1 MLKFKQFCVENGIQS
16 YDTRAFAYYCYYL
29 DGCKDGFAEAQGKG
43 FVYDAFCEECE
54 DYKKEAKEE
63 WDTSGH

>member
-1 MLKFKQFCVENGIQS
+1 MLKFKQFCIENALGLKN
-16 YDTRAFAYYCYYL
+16 YEAYEAYCYYL
-29 DGCKDGFAEAQGKG
+29 DGCMDGFAEAQGKG
-43 FVYDAFCEECE
+43 FAYDAFCEECE

>member
-1 MLKFKQFCVENGIQS
+1 MLKFKQFCIENGLGL
-16 YDTRAFAYYCYYL
+16 RAYEAYCYYL

-43 FVYDAFCEECE
+43 FAYDAFCEECE